1 MVTMMMMP
9 LSPRRNWVL
18 RPERAIQEMTTGER
32 RASHTGYRRNARA
45 KWRRVRARSSHAER
59 EHTIEHFFFFTQLHQ
74 IYFLMEKKKEE
85 VTRTGGDEC
94 LGGRLAHEV
103 REREWGT
110 DALERAEVPE
120 DHRRLAWPEAEDG
133 LVSLPPLFV

>member
-1 MVTMMMMP
+1 
-9 LSPRRNWVL
+9 
-18 RPERAIQEMTTGER
+18 
-32 RASHTGYRRNARA
+32 
-45 KWRRVRARSSHAER
+45 
-59 EHTIEHFFFFTQLHQ
+59 
-74 IYFLMEKKKEE
+74 MEKKNEE
-85 VTRTGGDEC
+85 VRRTGGDER

-120 DHRRLAWPEAEDG
+120 YHRRLAWSEAEDG